1 VESDDDDRVIDSRR
15 KRRRT
20 VAEDLNQVRKALAEA
35 RKKHAALQQQ
45 QQQQIE
51 RDAQTAEEYAEA
63 RTQLQTYI
71 QANETLQKELS
82 NMAGREL
89 ELKEV

>member
-1 VESDDDDRVIDSRR
+1 VESDDDDRVLDSRR

-45 QQQQIE
+45 
-51 RDAQTAEEYAEA
+51 
-63 RTQLQTYI
+63 
-71 QANETLQKELS
+71 
-82 NMAGREL
+82 
-89 ELKEV
+89 